1 MARRPVANHD
11 AAAVR
16 VANAM
21 PSHATAGICAR
32 RHDDCAWNDNDRSAA
47 VRAASIS
54 AVAMKAGTAATRCQC
69 RRAKFLIQP
78 PVADDVLDIVRH
90 HGEHKSDELG
100 AETRVAHRRKGPP
113 RGWRRADGGRFRIA
127 HRKPSMLRS
136 VRATSGSMM
145 HWVCSKWICSNGFR
159 IRRLSFARPS
169 CRWSIAGRNPARAAA
184 RRGDYCLGVIK
195 EQTKPLVRES

>member
-1 MARRPVANHD
+1 VARRPVANHD

-16 VANAM
+16 VTNAM
-21 PSHATAGICAR
+21 SSHATAGICAR

-47 VRAASIS
+47 VRAASVS
-54 AVAMKAGTAATRCQC
+54 AVAMKAGTAAILCQC

-78 PVADDVLDIVRH
+78 PVAGDVLDIVRH

-145 HWVCSKWICSNGFR
+145 HLFEVDMLERIPDSEIVVRPAIMSMVDRRSKSG
-159 IRRLSFARPS
+159 S
-169 CRWSIAGRNPARAAA
+169 GRSATR
-184 RRGDYCLGVIK
+184 
-195 EQTKPLVRES
+195 